1 MHLDA
6 LSRYPGT
13 DQTGRAE
20 TDNADTPMVAAKV
33 RIPATTSTTLIRE
46 RLHALVDAAAEDS
59 DAVTIVRA
67 PAGAGKTMLLA
78 TWARHRIDRGDA
90 YVAWASVDSEDN
102 DPALLW
108 LVILRALKS
117 SGAWPADCPLDRLT
131 PPRGEPYSA
140 FLNAVIAAF
149 EPLGKPIILIVD
161 GVHDVQAADALHTLN
176 LLLRHLPPRLRVV
189 LATRFPPPLILP
201 RLKLEGRLREIGP
214 DELAFSV
221 DEARLLYAN
230 EGIRMTEMGLGVV
243 MERTEGWAAA
253 LRLAAIFVADAVR
266 PMEHITAFS
275 GEDRMVAD
283 YLRAEILSRQPE
295 DIQRFMLSTC
305 VCRTF
310 TADLAAVLCGQE
322 NAGQVLDRLEH
333 TGVLVRDQDGWYRY
347 HPLLRSY
354 LRLELGRRGLSI
366 QQRQHGAAAGWFIA
380 HRDPLRAMEHAIAA
394 GDDDL
399 ATRLVAKAGLEQIL
413 KGHSGRL
420 RLVIETIPSHVL
432 SRPSVALVA
441 AAAALDVGDVW
452 AADRWLRVIPSTHS
466 LRTQR
471 LQALCATVQV
481 QLSRLRGD
489 VGPALAALDQTSAGH
504 TGDVDV
510 DLLALFNRG
519 VAAAWTGRHQ
529 AAKTDLQEA
538 LRIALTEQRDVIAV
552 QCDVHLAALA
562 VAKGDPAETSGYVAA
577 AFDLVEARG
586 WGEHP
591 RTAYLYSLLGI
602 QAYQRADTDRAG
614 QLATLAIDRMAGTVD
629 PTIELCVLTLRA
641 VTEFDSAEDPHK
653 VAATLREDWQRLEGR
668 TVSPALIAYAAPA
681 QQRMALRVGEVT
693 WALEVLDRVE
703 SLVVP
708 CGERVLLR
716 AILSAHK
723 GRVGSTRRLLEPVL
737 NGQIRTLVGTTL
749 VEAWLLEAHLADRC
763 AEDHRAHEALSR
775 ALGLAAPQEAIQ
787 PFREAGHSVR
797 DLLARGA
804 GRFGRL
810 EPFAT
815 RVRAALPVSAP
826 TLSDGLTE
834 RERELLAELPS
845 MRTAEEIAQTMFLSI
860 NTIKTHLR
868 GIYRKLGVSQRRD
881 AISVA
886 RERGLL

>member
-1 MHLDA
+1 MHLNA

-13 DQTGRAE
+13 EQADRAE
-20 TDNADTPMVAAKV
+20 TDNADIPVAAAKV
-33 RIPATTSTTLIRE
+33 RIPAATSTTLIRE
-46 RLHALVDAAAEDS
+46 RLHALMDAAVDDS
-59 DAVTIVRA
+59 DAVTVVRA

-102 DPALLW
+102 DSALLW

-131 PPRGEPYSA
+131 PPSGEPYSA

-149 EPLGKPIILIVD
+149 EPLRKPIILIVD
-161 GVHDVQAADALHTLN
+161 GVHDVHAADAVHTLN
-176 LLLRHLPPRLRVV
+176 ILLRHLPPTLRVV

-201 RLKLEGRLREIGP
+201 RLTLEGRLREIGP

-221 DEARLLYAN
+221 DEARLLYTN
-230 EGIRMTEMGLGVV
+230 EGIRLTETGLGVV

-253 LRLAAIFVADAVR
+253 LRLAAIFVADAAR

-295 DIQRFMLSTC
+295 DIQGFMLSTC
-305 VCRTF
+305 VCRMF
-310 TADLAAVLCGQE
+310 TADLAAVLSGQE
-322 NAGQVLDRLEH
+322 NAGQVIDRLEH
-333 TGVLVRDQDGWYRY
+333 SGILVLAKEGWYRY

-354 LRLELGRRGLSI
+354 LRLELGRRGASI
-366 QQRQHGAAAGWFIA
+366 QQRQHGMAAGWFIA

-399 ATRLVAKAGLEQIL
+399 VTRLVAKAGLEQVL
-413 KGHSGRL
+413 KGQSGRL
-420 RLVIETIPSHVL
+420 RRIIETIPSHVL
-432 SRPSVALVA
+432 NRPSVALVA

-452 AADRWLRVIPSTHS
+452 AADRRLRAIPNAHS

-471 LQALCATVQV
+471 LQALCATVHV
-481 QLSRLRGD
+481 HLSRLRGD
-489 VGPALAALDQTSAGH
+489 VGPALAVLGQTSAGH
-504 TGDVDV
+504 TGDLDV
-510 DLLALFNRG
+510 DLLALVNRG
-519 VAAAWTGRHQ
+519 IAAAWTGRHQ
-529 AAKTDLQEA
+529 AARTDLQKA
-538 LRIALTEQRDVIAV
+538 LRIALAEQRDAIVV

-577 AFDLVEARG
+577 AFSVVEARG
-586 WGEHP
+586 WAEHP

-602 QAYQRADTDRAG
+602 QAYQRADTDRAK
-614 QLATLAIDRMAGTVD
+614 QLATLAVDRMAGTVD

-641 VTEFDSAEDPHK
+641 VIEFDSAEDPHK
-653 VAATLREDWQRLEGR
+653 IAATLREDWQRLDGR
-668 TVSPALIAYAAPA
+668 TVSPALIAYAAPVLL
-681 QQRMALRVGEVT
+681 RMALRVGEAT
-693 WALEVLDRVE
+693 WAQEVRERVDN
-703 SLVVP
+703 LVVP
-708 CGERVLLR
+708 CAERALLR

-723 GRVGSTRRLLEPVL
+723 GKVGSTRRLLVPVL
-737 NGQIRTLVGTTL
+737 KGQSRTLVGTTL
-749 VEAWLLEAHLADRC
+749 VEAWLLEAHLAERC
-763 AEDHRAHEALSR
+763 AEDNRAHEALCH
-775 ALGLAAPQEAIQ
+775 ALGLAAPHHAVQ

-815 RVRAALPVSAP
+815 KVRETLPVSGP
-826 TLSDGLTE
+826 TLTDGLTE
-834 RERELLAELPS
+834 REQELLAELPS
-845 MRTAEEIAQTMFLSI
+845 MRTAEEIAQTMFVSI